1 MTRTLLV
8 WGAGRIGR
16 GFVADLFDSPAFR
29 TVFVDL
35 DRALVEKLN
44 ARGRYTIVH
53 ATRDGLSRRTVENG
67 FRAVH
72 TDDAKALNALFEE
85 DQLLLD
91 IAVHEPKL
99 PEVADMLL
107 PLLRHRMAVR
117 PDSVMDVMMNVN
129 MPHPDERFL
138 HLMRERLTE
147 AEFAWFTAHVGV
159 TGIFAMCISPIAPEW
174 LLREDALALFNNGYP
189 EQAIDRNRLKGEA
202 PCLPHLRLTEDVA
215 REETRKLYTLNMAHA
230 LISYL
235 GLPMG
240 LKTSR
245 EAATNEALRPI
256 LTGALEEAS
265 FGLCRELG
273 FSEDEMT
280 AWRRTILG
288 LLENPYIEDNLQRLG
303 ADSRRKLGA
312 YDRLVGPARLCAKHG
327 KTPTQLA
334 KAIAAGYSYEND
346 DPGTHAVRELV
357 RAQGFKAALTQVS
370 DLHPGDGIYD
380 LIGTH

>member
-1 MTRTLLV
+1 MTRTLIV

-16 GFVADLFDSPAFR
+16 GFVADLFDSPAFH
-29 TVFVDL
+29 TVFVDI
-35 DRALVEKLN
+35 DRALVEELN

-53 ATRDGLSRRTVENG
+53 ATRDGLSRRVVQNG

-72 TDDAKALNALFEE
+72 TDDAQALNALFEE

-91 IAVHEPKL
+91 VAVHEPKL
-99 PEVADMLL
+99 PEVANMLL
-107 PLLRHRMAVR
+107 PLLRHRMTVCPNA
-117 PDSVMDVMMNVN
+117 VMDVMMNVN

-138 HLMRERLTE
+138 SLTRERFTD
-147 AEFAWFTAHVGV
+147 AESAWFTAHVGV

-174 LLREDALALFNNGYP
+174 LLKEDSLALFNNGYP
-189 EQAIDRNRLKGEA
+189 EQAIDKNRMKGEA
-202 PCLPHLRLTEDVA
+202 PALPRLRLTEDVA

-240 LKTSR
+240 LKTSW
-245 EAATNEALRPI
+245 EAAVNEALRPI

-265 FGLCRELG
+265 FGLSRELG

-280 AWRRTILG
+280 EWRQTILG

-327 KTPTQLA
+327 KPPVRLA
-334 KAIAAGYSYEND
+334 KAIAGGYSYEND
-346 DPGTHAVRELV
+346 DPGTHAVRGFV
-357 RAQGFKAALTQVS
+357 RAHGFEAALAEFS
-370 DLHPGDGIYD
+370 DLHPGDGIYEYVRV
-380 LIGTH
+380 